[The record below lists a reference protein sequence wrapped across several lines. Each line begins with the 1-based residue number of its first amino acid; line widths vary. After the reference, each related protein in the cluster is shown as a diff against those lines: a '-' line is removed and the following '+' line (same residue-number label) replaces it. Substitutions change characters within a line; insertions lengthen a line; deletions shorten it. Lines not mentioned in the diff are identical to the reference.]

1 MKMEQE
7 KIKKLEKN
15 IIVVFVEPE
24 TPGNIGFIARA
35 MKNFGLKKLVLINP
49 CKLNDEAYLHAMHA
63 TDILENSITFRSI
76 QEMLEE
82 LSPDFIVGTTGVPGG
97 SYKIE
102 RIPLRPEQ
110 FAKALNTKAKIAILF
125 GREGNGL
132 TNEEIREC
140 DIIVSIPT
148 SQEYPIMNVSHAA
161 AIIFYE
167 IFKKRDYNRE
177 GVEEAS
183 GLEKRLLV
191 SDMEDIISSLALP
204 NHKKRVALRAFKNL
218 IGRAFITGREAHTLK
233 GILRRIKNKL

>member
-1 MKMEQE
+1 MEMEEE
-7 KIKKLEKN
+7 KIKQLEDS

-49 CKLNDEAYLHAMHA
+49 CKLDDEAYLHAMHA
-63 TDILENSITFRSI
+63 TDILENSITFKSL

-82 LSPDFIVGTTGVPGG
+82 LSPDFIIGTTGVPGG
-97 SYKIE
+97 SYKIA
-102 RIPLRPEQ
+102 RTPLRPEQ
-110 FAKALNTKAKIAILF
+110 FAKTLNTKAKIAILF

-132 TNEEIREC
+132 TNEEIGEC
-140 DIIVSIPT
+140 DLVVSIPT

-167 IFKKRDYNRE
+167 IFKERDYNLE

-191 SDMEDIISSLALP
+191 SDMEDIISSLGLP
-204 NHKKRVALRAFKNL
+204 DHKRRVALRAFKNL